1 MKHLI
6 LIVEP
11 DPAQGERVASLSGGA
26 GYATLVVPDASEA
39 LRRLYQERPAA
50 VLLSDRLPVAEVD
63 RLSERIALMTDLPL
77 IVLTEHDPL
86 AEVAQRLAGFTSLAG
101 LGGML
106 DGILKS

>member
-11 DPAQGERVASLSGGA
+11 DPAQGERVASLLHRVD
-26 GYATLVVPDASEA
+26 YAALVVPDAAAA

-63 RLSERIALMTDLPL
+63 RLSDRIALMTDLPL
-77 IVLTEHDPL
+77 IVLTENDPL
-86 AEVAQRLAGFTSLAG
+86 AEVAGRLASSTSLAG
-101 LGGML
+101 LCGTL
-106 DGILKS
+106 DGLLR